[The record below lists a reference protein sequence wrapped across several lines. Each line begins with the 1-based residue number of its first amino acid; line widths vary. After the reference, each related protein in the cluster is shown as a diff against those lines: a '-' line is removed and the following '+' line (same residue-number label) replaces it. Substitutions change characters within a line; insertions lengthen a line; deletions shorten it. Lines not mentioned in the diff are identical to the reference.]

1 MKKII
6 FALVLV
12 LTQVLM
18 FENSNAQTKKPNSR
32 EIEAIK
38 IGYITRRLE
47 LTPEES
53 QKFWPVYNQYQKD
66 LSSLNQQKRQAR
78 IQNANDPDQLVD
90 DDFSFDTKILEMRKN
105 YRLKFNQVISNEKVK
120 SLYIAERDFR
130 EELIKQLRKRRENQK

>member
-6 FALVLV
+6 FALILL

-18 FENSNAQTKKPNSR
+18 FENSNAQTKKANSR

-53 QKFWPVYNQYQKD
+53 QKFWPVYNQFQKD

-78 IQNANDPDQLVD
+78 IENANDPDHLID
-90 DDFSFDTKILEMRKN
+90 DDFSFDTKILEMRKK
-105 YRLKFNQVISNEKVK
+105 YRFKFNQVISNEKVK

-130 EELIKQLRKRRENQK
+130 EELIKQLRKRREN

>member
-1 MKKII
+1 M
-6 FALVLV
+6 V

-32 EIEAIK
+32 EIEVIK

-90 DDFSFDTKILEMRKN
+90 DDFSFDTKILEMRKK

-130 EELIKQLRKRRENQK
+130 EELIKQLRKRRENQD

>member
-6 FALVLV
+6 FAFILVLAQV
-12 LTQVLM
+12 LTC
-18 FENSNAQTKKPNSR
+18 EHSNAQTKKPNSR
-32 EIEAIK
+32 EIETIK
-38 IGYITRRLE
+38 IGFITRRLE

-78 IQNANDPDQLVD
+78 IRNANDPDQLVD
-90 DDFSFDTKILEMRKN
+90 DDFSFDTKILEMRKK
-105 YRLKFNQVISNEKVK
+105 YRFKFNQVISNEKVK
-120 SLYIAERDFR
+120 RLYIAERDFR